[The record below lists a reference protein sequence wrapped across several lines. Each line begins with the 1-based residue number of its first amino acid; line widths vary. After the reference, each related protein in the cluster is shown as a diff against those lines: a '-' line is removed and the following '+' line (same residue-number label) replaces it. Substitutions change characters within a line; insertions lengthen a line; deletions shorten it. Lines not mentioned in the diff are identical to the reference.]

1 MLKTAAPFLFTTLSP
16 KTLALEYCI
25 RKSDDKITHED
36 FIPSTDPICRML
48 IGCPINPSLRHILL
62 FGPQLSQRDVQPQ
75 VGNSSRGE
83 REICVGASTNYTMRE
98 L

>member
-1 MLKTAAPFLFTTLSP
+1 MLKTAAPFLFTTLSL

-62 FGPQLSQRDVQPQ
+62 FGPQLSQRDVQP
-75 VGNSSRGE
+75 
-83 REICVGASTNYTMRE
+83 
-98 L
+98 